1 MLVTGSIILPRGCNA
16 RGSIVPHR
24 DLVILKKATLRLLLY
39 YYVLRELLRT
49 SQIGVNVWN
58 DVKPSSTWRLQ
69 HLELSH
75 PENGESPFIARDASP
90 LGQRKRSTSNASSR
104 SPAGRGSRSNSLAP
118 TSEHADG
125 DFYVECPLR
134 CGEAVHIRELEDHM
148 DLHDIESQ
156 GFDEIDGAGSSRHT
170 SPVPFGRRSSSMG
183 RSILD
188 TSFERRPSRSMS
200 PAANAFG
207 LTEHYAES

>member
-1 MLVTGSIILPRGCNA
+1 ML
-16 RGSIVPHR
+16 
-24 DLVILKKATLRLLLY
+24 
-39 YYVLRELLRT
+39 
-49 SQIGVNVWN
+49 
-58 DVKPSSTWRLQ
+58 LQ

-90 LGQRKRSTSNASSR
+90 LGQRKRSTSNARSR
-104 SPAGRGSRSNSLAP
+104 SPAGRGSRSNNLAP
-118 TSEHADG
+118 TSEHADR

-156 GFDEIDGAGSSRHT
+156 GFDEFDGAGSSRHT

-183 RSILD
+183 RSMLD
-188 TSFERRPSRSMS
+188 TSIQRRPSSRRSGEQLTVPDDPEPRRRREGS
-200 PAANAFG
+200 PLRNFKDLLLGPAPRK
-207 LTEHYAES
+207 TRPAEAKARTGTVRRLGVCPPLPMPSA